1 MANFLTRKN
10 IIIAVVVV
18 VAILVGINWF
28 RNAQKPAYAEDDI
41 YVVERANLKETLSL
55 SGFINAEEY
64 AKVKFLTSGR
74 ITFAG
79 PNEGDVV
86 SSGQVLASLDQRELQ
101 KQFQQTLNTYKKTR
115 NTFDQASDDNEDWG
129 AYEPEVA
136 DSMRRLVDNAQQD
149 LDNSVLNVEIQQL
162 AFEYSNVY
170 SPINGVVVNAPE
182 IFPGSNIV
190 AGEIAYEILN
200 PSTIYFSA
208 SADQAEVVK
217 LSEGI
222 QGELILDSYADD
234 TTTGSITSIGYTP
247 KANEVGTVYEVKV
260 VMNDP
265 SKVNRL
271 RIGMTGDISF
281 VLNEKQ
287 NVIAIP
293 VEYLQLDEEGNPFVY
308 KIVDGKPVET
318 KVKTGMDTGEQ
329 VEITEGLQENDQLVA
344 EVL

>member
-1 MANFLTRKN
+1 MLKYVTRKN
-10 IIIAVVVV
+10 GIIAVIGI
-18 VAILVGINWF
+18 ILLIIAMNWF
-28 RNAQKPAYAEDDI
+28 RNSQKPTYASEDI
-41 YVVERANLKETLSL
+41 YTVKRDELRETLSL

-64 AKVKFLTSGR
+64 ARVKFLTSGR
-74 ITFAG
+74 ITTTG
-79 PNEGDVV
+79 PREGDIV

-115 NTFDQASDDNEDWG
+115 NTFDQTSDDNEEWG

-136 DSMRRLVDNAQQD
+136 DSMRRLVNNAQQD
-149 LDNSVLNVEIQQL
+149 LDNSVLTVEIQQL
-162 AFEYSNVY
+162 AFEYSNLY

-222 QGELILDSYADD
+222 EGELILDSYAED
-234 TTTGSITSIGYTP
+234 TTSGSIVSIGYTP
-247 KANEVGTVYEVKV
+247 KANEVGTVYEIKV
-260 VMNDP
+260 VLNDP
-265 SKVNRL
+265 SKMNRL

-287 NVIAIP
+287 GVLAIP
-293 VEYLQLDEEGNPFVY
+293 VDYLQLDEDGKPYVY
-308 KIVDGKPVET
+308 KIIEGKPVET
-318 KVKTGMDTGEQ
+318 PVQTGMDTGEQ
-329 VEITEGLQENDQLVA
+329 VEIVDGLQENDQLVA